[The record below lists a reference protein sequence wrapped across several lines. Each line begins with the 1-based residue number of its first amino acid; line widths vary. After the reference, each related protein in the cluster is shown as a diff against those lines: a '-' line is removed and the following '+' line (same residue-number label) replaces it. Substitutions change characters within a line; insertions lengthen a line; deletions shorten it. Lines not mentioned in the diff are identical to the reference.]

1 MLICLFYLYKDICME
16 IRDVKIEVN
25 DSYIFELWVFV
36 FVIYIVIIV
45 K

>member
-1 MLICLFYLYKDICME
+1 MLICLFYLYKDICMG

-45 K
+45 